1 MVQPKG
7 ALIERCKRL
16 GLPKPR
22 FHTQRTGPEHEPI
35 FVSDVLVGGEVYG
48 SGQGSNKRDAERRA
62 SEEALRR
69 LEGARADTP
78 NTAQAPQRGAAPS
91 QTTSPEGD
99 FEGPWP
105 VFAEVLAASLAVA
118 NSRVDPARSGAE
130 AVAEV
135 QRLALTLYKNSLEDL
150 GEIVEVDEDDEELGE
165 YEDA

>member
-22 FHTQRTGPEHEPI
+22 FHTQRTGPEHEPT
-35 FVSDVLVGGEVYG
+35 FTSDVLLDGEVYG

-69 LEGARADTP
+69 LEEARADTP
-78 NTAQAPQRGAAPS
+78 NPAQTPRRGSAPS
-91 QTTSPEGD
+91 QTTPHEGG

-118 NSRVDPARSGAE
+118 NSRVDPARSGAD

-135 QRLALTLYKNSLEDL
+135 QRLALRLYKNSLEDL
-150 GEIVEVDEDDEELGE
+150 GEIVEVDEDDEGVDE
-165 YEDA
+165 YDA

>member
-22 FHTQRTGPEHEPI
+22 FDTQRTGPEHEPT
-35 FVSDVLVGGEVYG
+35 FVSDVLIGGEVYG

-62 SEEALRR
+62 SEEALAR
-69 LEGARADTP
+69 LEETP
-78 NTAQAPQRGAAPS
+78 RNAPESSRGDLSP
-91 QTTSPEGD
+91 TLPEGG

-105 VFAEVLAASLAVA
+105 VFAEVLAASFAVA
-118 NSRVDPARSGAE
+118 NSRVDASRTGAD

-135 QRLALTLYKNSLEDL
+135 QRLALELYKGSLENL
-150 GEIVEVDEDDEELGE
+150 GEIVEVDEDDT
-165 YEDA
+165 EDEDEPEA

>member
-35 FVSDVLVGGEVYG
+35 FASDVLVGGEVYG

-69 LEGARADTP
+69 LEET
-78 NTAQAPQRGAAPS
+78 GAASPPQHGDVAS
-91 QTTSPEGD
+91 QAAPPEGG

-118 NSRVDPARSGAE
+118 NSRVDPSRSGAA

-135 QRLALTLYKNSLEDL
+135 QRLALGLYKGSLENL
-150 GEIVEVDEDDEELGE
+150 GEIVEVDE
-165 YEDA
+165 EDTLEA